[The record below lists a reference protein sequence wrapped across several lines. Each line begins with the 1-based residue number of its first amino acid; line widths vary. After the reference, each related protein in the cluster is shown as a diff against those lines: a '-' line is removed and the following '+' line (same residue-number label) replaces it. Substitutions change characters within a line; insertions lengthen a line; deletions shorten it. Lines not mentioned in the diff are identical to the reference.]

1 MAMKI
6 LKWFENT
13 QVLMNILYIGLG
25 MIISYA
31 IIGCTGSAIVSK
43 TDMIKTQNQIDSLES
58 INKKYYEYYKSVE
71 QLLDEKLE
79 EDDPIL
85 ETDCGADYLEK
96 LVTLRKAIGRK
107 QIAA

>member
-1 MAMKI
+1 MKI

-13 QVLMNILYIGLG
+13 QVLMNILYVGLG
-25 MIISYA
+25 FILSYA
-31 IIGCTGSAIVSK
+31 LIGCTGSAIVSK

-107 QIAA
+107 QIAV

>member
-1 MAMKI
+1 MKI
-6 LKWFENT
+6 LNLFGNDR
-13 QVLMNILYIGLG
+13 LFMNILYIGLG
-25 MIISYA
+25 FILSYA
-31 IIGCTGSAIVSK
+31 LIECNGSAIVSK

-58 INKKYYEYYKSVE
+58 LNKKYYEYYKSVE

-96 LVTLRKAIGRK
+96 LVTLRKAINRK

>member
-31 IIGCTGSAIVSK
+31 IIGCTSSAIVSK
-43 TDMIKTQNQIDSLES
+43 TDMIKTQNKIDSLES
-58 INKKYYEYYKSVE
+58 INKKYYEYYKSTE
-71 QLLDEKLE
+71 RLLDEKLE

-85 ETDCGADYLEK
+85 ETDCGSDYLEN
-96 LVTLRKAIGRK
+96 LVKLRKAIGHK
-107 QIAA
+107 

>member
-1 MAMKI
+1 MKI

-13 QVLMNILYIGLG
+13 QVLMNILYVGLG
-25 MIISYA
+25 FILSYA
-31 IIGCTGSAIVSK
+31 LIGFTGSAIVSK

-85 ETDCGADYLEK
+85 ETDCGTDYLEK

-107 QIAA
+107 